1 MGPLSSS
8 KIKLFLR
15 KQKFFKK
22 YYIFLSLIKE
32 RLLKRIDNFR
42 FNSYK
47 NVFKNE
53 KVIFRILDMGKV
65 TRFRADLFE
74 KKEPETLEW
83 IDSFD
88 RNDKFVDI
96 GANVGVYSLYA
107 ASRKIKVI
115 ALEPDALNYALLNI
129 KIRENNLNKFIIPY
143 SIALNNIEKFSYFNI
158 SSIEWG
164 GALNSF
170 DNELDFKGEKFKPVH
185 KQGVYGLP
193 LDQFLTNIGLCPN
206 HIKIDVD
213 GNEFLVL
220 KGGEKTFRSPS
231 LQSVLIEL
239 DYKHMEYKSSLG
251 LIESYGFKLHNID
264 SESNK
269 RNGRDSRS
277 TANHIFLRV

>member
-32 RLLKRIDNFR
+32 TFLKRIDNFR

-47 NVFKNE
+47 NVCKNE
-53 KVIFRILDMGKV
+53 KIIFRILDMGKV

-83 IDSFD
+83 IDNFD
-88 RNDKFVDI
+88 VNDKFVDI
-96 GANVGVYSLYA
+96 GANIGVYSLYA
-107 ASRKIKVI
+107 ALRKIKVI

-129 KIRENNLNKFIIPY
+129 NIRENNLNKFIIPY

-213 GNEFLVL
+213 GNEYLIL
-220 KGGEKTFRSPS
+220 KGAEKT
-231 LQSVLIEL
+231 LQSQDLKSILVEL
-239 DYKHMEYKSSLG
+239 DESRGDYKKAIK
-251 LIESYGFKLHNID
+251 LISKNGFKLLKKTHAEIYD
-264 SESNK
+264 KSNF
-269 RNGRDSRS
+269 SS
-277 TANHIFLRV
+277 TYNHIFTRG

>member
-1 MGPLSSS
+1 
-8 KIKLFLR
+8 
-15 KQKFFKK
+15 
-22 YYIFLSLIKE
+22 
-32 RLLKRIDNFR
+32 
-42 FNSYK
+42 
-47 NVFKNE
+47 
-53 KVIFRILDMGKV
+53 MGKV

-83 IDSFD
+83 IDNFD
-88 RNDKFVDI
+88 VNDKFVDI
-96 GANVGVYSLYA
+96 GANIGVYSLYA
-107 ASRKIKVI
+107 ALRKIKVI

-129 KIRENNLNKFIIPY
+129 NIRENNLNKFIIPY

-213 GNEFLVL
+213 GNEYLIL
-220 KGGEKTFRSPS
+220 KGAEKT
-231 LQSVLIEL
+231 LQSQDLKSILVEL
-239 DYKHMEYKSSLG
+239 DESRGDYKKA
-251 LIESYGFKLHNID
+251 IK
-264 SESNK
+264 
-269 RNGRDSRS
+269 
-277 TANHIFLRV
+277 